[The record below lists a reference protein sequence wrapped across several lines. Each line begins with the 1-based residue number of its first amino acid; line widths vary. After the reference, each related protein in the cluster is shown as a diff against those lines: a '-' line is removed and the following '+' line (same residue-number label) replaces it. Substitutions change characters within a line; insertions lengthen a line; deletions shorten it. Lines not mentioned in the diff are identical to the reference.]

1 MQAPAITLTK
11 SQVNR
16 AGQLLRRHLRGE
28 LVGEDSLAQ
37 ALDVVLAYRAAH
49 QYPLTKATMGL
60 RSVVRTEGFPIEVS
74 QRLKRLTT
82 IFDKLHREPTMA
94 LANMQD
100 IGGCRAVLNSIAEIR
115 RVEQRLKRNRPALAV
130 SDYITHPRPSGYRGV
145 HVVVAYADREAE
157 HRTIEVQL
165 RTQTMH
171 QWAIVVERLSG
182 RLRADLKSGGG
193 PAEVLALLAAI
204 SKAMALEER
213 RETVPKDLLDE
224 MNELQR
230 AAVPYLGG
238 PS

>member
-1 MQAPAITLTK
+1 VQAPAITLTK
-11 SQVNR
+11 SQVNK
-16 AGQLLRRHLRGE
+16 AGQVLRRRLRSE
-28 LVGEDSLAQ
+28 LVAEDALAQ
-37 ALDVVLAYRAAH
+37 ALDVLLAYRAAH

-82 IFDKLHREPTMA
+82 IFDKLQREPTMA

-115 RVEQRLKRNRPALAV
+115 RVEQRLKRNRPPLAV

-145 HVVVAYADREAE
+145 HVVVAYADRESE

-182 RLRADLKSGGG
+182 RLRADLNSGQG

-204 SKAMALEER
+204 SEAMAMEER
-213 RETVPKDLLDE
+213 GEAVPRALVIR
-224 MNELQR
+224 MNELRQ